1 MARTQNCGTNLG
13 GSHAD
18 IQSAAVGDE
27 RMTKTKSSDK
37 KPDNSPDGDARGG
50 KARVSPWKILAVLG
64 PGVITGAA
72 DDDPSGISTYSV
84 AGAAYGYATLW
95 IALLT
100 FPLMSA
106 VQLMCARLGMVT
118 GRGLAAEVRDN
129 YPRWVL
135 WGACSILVVANVINI
150 GADLGGMA
158 EATQLVT
165 GIRPQVWIPLY
176 ALLIL
181 GMLIWTS
188 YKVIAQIFKW
198 MTLVLFAYVLTSFFA
213 HVDWKQ
219 ALVVTLVPHLE
230 WSRGFLAVLVG
241 ILGTTISPYLF
252 FWQAAEEVEED
263 EAKGKTTVAQRKG
276 ATAKELRDARTDTV
290 IGMFFSNF
298 IMYFI
303 ILTTGATLHAH
314 GQTSITTA
322 KEAAEALRPL
332 AGDGAYLLFTLGL
345 IGTGML
351 GVPVLVGSSAYAV
364 AEGANWRGSMSD
376 RPKKARA
383 FYGVMAVAM
392 VLGLALN
399 YLGLNAVKMLFWSA
413 VINGLLAPPL
423 ILLVILLTSS
433 HKVMGEHV
441 NSPVLVTLGWAT
453 FVVMTAAAAG
463 MLITS

>member
-1 MARTQNCGTNLG
+1 
-13 GSHAD
+13 
-18 IQSAAVGDE
+18 
-27 RMTKTKSSDK
+27 MTKTRLPEK
-37 KPDNSPDGDARGG
+37 KPGNSSLSGAESGDRPGSL
-50 KARVSPWKILAVLG
+50 RKIFAVLG

-118 GRGLAAEVRDN
+118 GQGLAAAIRIN

-135 WGACSILVVANVINI
+135 WGACAILVVANVINI

-158 EATQLVT
+158 EAAELVT
-165 GIRPQVWIPLY
+165 GIPPLIWIPFF

-181 GMLIWTS
+181 GLLVWTS
-188 YKVIAQIFKW
+188 YQWIARIFKW
-198 MTLVLFAYVLTSFFA
+198 ITLVLFAYVVTSFFA
-213 HVDWKQ
+213 NVDWRQ
-219 ALVVTLVPHLE
+219 ALKVTLVPHLE

-263 EAKGKTTVAQRKG
+263 RLKGQTTIAQRRG
-276 ATAKELRDARTDTV
+276 STLKELKDARTDTV

-314 GQTSITTA
+314 GQTNITTA
-322 KEAAEALRPL
+322 REAAEALRPL
-332 AGDGAYLLFTLGL
+332 AGNGAYLLFTLGL
-345 IGTGML
+345 IGTGMI

-364 AEGANWRGSMSD
+364 TEGANWRGSMSD
-376 RPKKARA
+376 QPKKARA
-383 FYGVMAVAM
+383 FYGVMGVAM

-433 HKVMGEHV
+433 RKVMSEHV
-441 NSPVLVTLGWAT
+441 NSPVLRYLGWAT
-453 FVVMTAAAAG
+453 FLVMTAAAAG
-463 MLITS
+463 MLITSW